1 MTKKYMLQS
10 RLLCGLL
17 AAVLFTACTKMPEY
31 ADGRVSYEEV
41 FDSYKKTA
49 GYLNLCYTKV
59 QPYGASYS
67 GFGFLAGYSDEAYQ
81 ATEVNNSMEQQWN
94 RGLLTP
100 FYNPIE
106 SGGSANTNWW
116 AGNFEGIRY
125 CNVFLENIDSAAV
138 ASSTIRAGYK
148 AQARLLRAFYYL
160 QLIKRYGG
168 VPVYT
173 KPLPVNYDYSREKRP
188 SFSQVALFIIE
199 ECDDVLKNVPDAAM
213 GWLQGETE
221 FQRGMF
227 YKAVAAAVKS
237 QAALYAASPLWNDG
251 TVTWETAAR
260 YTKEALT
267 ICLEKGFKLYDVA
280 PPAANGYDAFD
291 IYFRTRSDVNRV
303 RDKETIF
310 ELGQRLQ
317 MYNYHGLPFTSGIVT
332 SGDNPSQE
340 LVDAF
345 ETVDGKSVLNPEKP
359 YLDNDHLQPNYNT
372 ANTLYNP
379 ADPYANRDPRLR
391 ASIYY
396 HGAPFNL
403 GNAGSKVTT
412 DGKGN
417 APISATDIRNT
428 RTGYYLRK
436 FSNFTSDRNS
446 NNDGYFKLYRL
457 AELYLNFA
465 EAANEAASGNTAP
478 QDAID
483 AANAVRQ
490 RVGMP
495 ALPQGLTKEA
505 FRLRVRTER
514 QVELAYEEHRFYDLR
529 RWKVLNDNGKVVTGM
544 RPVSN
549 GNGGFSYQRFVVK
562 NDRSAYAD
570 KYLIFPI
577 PANEVTRLQ
586 KITGDNWQNPGW

>member
-1 MTKKYMLQS
+1 MQTIMNRTYMKYFHA
-10 RLLCGLL
+10 LL
-17 AAVLFTACTKMPEY
+17 AVYLLASCTKMPEY

-49 GYLNLCYTKV
+49 GYLNLCYTKI
-59 QPYGASYS
+59 QPYGSSYA
-67 GFGFLAGYSDEAYQ
+67 GGGFLAGYSDEAYQ
-81 ATEVNNSMEQQWN
+81 ASEINNSMEQQWH

-100 FYNPIE
+100 FFNPVE
-106 SGGSANTNWW
+106 SGNSNNTNWW
-116 AGNFEGIRY
+116 TGNFEGIRY

-138 ASSTIRAGYK
+138 ASQTIRAGYK

-173 KPLPVNYDYSREKRP
+173 KPLPVNYDYSGEKRP
-188 SFSQVALFIIE
+188 SFSEVALFIIE

-213 GWLQGETE
+213 GWIQGETE

-227 YKAVAAAVKS
+227 YKAVAAVLKS

-251 TVTWETAAR
+251 SVTWEMAAG
-260 YTKEALT
+260 YTREALT
-267 ICLEKGFKLYDVA
+267 ICLQNGFKLYDVT
-280 PPAANGYDAFD
+280 PPVTNGYDAFD

-310 ELGQRLQ
+310 ELNQRLQ
-317 MYNYHGLPFTSGIVT
+317 VYNYNGLPFTAGIVS

-345 ETVDGKSVLNPEKP
+345 ETIDGQPVLDPARP
-359 YLDNDHLQPNYNT
+359 YLDNDHLQPNYNS

-379 ADPYANRDPRLR
+379 ADPFAKRDPRLR

-396 HGAPFNL
+396 HGAAFNL
-403 GNAGSKVTT
+403 GSAGSKVTM
-412 DGKGN
+412 DANGN

-446 NNDGYFKLYRL
+446 NNDGFFKLYRL

-465 EAANEAASGNTAP
+465 EAANEAASGSAP
-478 QDAID
+478 QEAID
-483 AANAVRQ
+483 AVNAVRI
-490 RVGMP
+490 RAGMP
-495 ALPQGLTKEA
+495 ALPQALSKEA
-505 FRLRVRTER
+505 MRLRIRNER
-514 QVELAYEEHRFYDLR
+514 RIELAWEEHRFYDLR
-529 RWKVLNDNGKVVTGM
+529 RWKILNDNGKVVTGM
-544 RPVSN
+544 RPVAN
-549 GNGGFSYQRFVVK
+549 GSGGFTYQRFLVK
-562 NDRSAYAD
+562 NDRAAFAD
-570 KYLIFPI
+570 KYLIFPL
-577 PANEVTRLQ
+577 PANEVTKLQ